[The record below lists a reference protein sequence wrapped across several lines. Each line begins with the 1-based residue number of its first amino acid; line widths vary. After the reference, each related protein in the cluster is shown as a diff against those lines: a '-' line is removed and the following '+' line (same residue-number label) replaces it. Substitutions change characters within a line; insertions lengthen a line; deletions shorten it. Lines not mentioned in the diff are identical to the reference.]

1 MKRTICKGLA
11 LLAIV
16 AVFASP
22 AARAACTFDS
32 QPVTFALGGVINNCP
47 DGQPVLAQVYL
58 MSNPALAN
66 SNGLPIVC
74 RTDTEIL
81 PQAPDRE
88 CIFSPGGILG
98 DGIVSINLEF
108 GVGTNTV
115 GCPAPTGTVNGAAP
129 IITQV
134 TCNNGAGVM
143 IATGFDA
150 DTGFY
155 TLENSSTQG
164 GNFTASFENGPT
176 ITSVNA
182 GPSPSAANVCVNVPV
197 PHVFSDCDIAGQ
209 FTCPSPGARP
219 AVARG
224 QLFTRTAPC
233 IDQHAQPG
241 VGAGG
246 PDARLRTCAQGGGS
260 CTVDAD
266 CVAPSAP
273 PCGDR
278 WTLLPNQPGP
288 TGDACNIIQ
297 QPTVAGQCAFVG
309 TTANFGANGSGNVV
323 GWLQV
328 NTQGAA
334 TDKVKIDRAAFDG
347 GKVVVNFST
356 SNETSIVG
364 FNVYSGSLKLNGN
377 LISAKGTG
385 SNPYAFEIGR
395 GALKGGKTVEVEA
408 VKSDN
413 SVVKTGPVS
422 LK

>member
-11 LLAIV
+11 LLAVV
-16 AVFASP
+16 ALFASP

-32 QPVTFALGGVINNCP
+32 QPVTFALGGQILGCP
-47 DGQPVLAQVYL
+47 DAQPVLAQVYL
-58 MSNPALAN
+58 MSAPGTAN

-74 RTDTEIL
+74 RADTDIL

-88 CIFSPGGILG
+88 CIFSPAGVVG

-115 GCPAPTGTVNGAAP
+115 GCPAPTGTTNGGAP
-129 IITQV
+129 IVTQV
-134 TCNNGAGVM
+134 TCNDGSGVI

-155 TLENSSTQG
+155 TLENSSATG
-164 GNFTASFENGPT
+164 GNFTASFNNGPA

-182 GPSPSAANVCVNVPV
+182 GPSPSAVNVCVNVPV
-197 PHVFSDCDIAGQ
+197 PHVFSDCDITGM
-209 FTCPSPGARP
+209 FTCPNP
-219 AVARG
+219 AVRPTVGRG
-224 QLFTRTAPC
+224 VLYTRTAPC
-233 IDQHAQPG
+233 VDPRAQPG
-241 VGAGG
+241 LSPGG
-246 PDARLRTCAQGGGS
+246 PDARLRTCATGGGS
-260 CTVDAD
+260 CNVDAD
-266 CVAPSAP
+266 CIAPNAP

-278 WTLLPNQPGP
+278 WTLLPTQPNAA
-288 TGDACNIIQ
+288 GDACNIID

-309 TTANFGANGSGNVV
+309 STAAFGAVNGGTVA
-323 GWLQV
+323 GWLQI

-334 TDKVKIDRAAFDG
+334 TDKVKIDRAAYDG
-347 GKVVVNFST
+347 GKVVVAFST

-364 FNVYSGSLKLNGN
+364 FNVYSGNLKLNGS

-385 SNPYAFEIGR
+385 SNPYSFEIGR
-395 GALKGGKTVEVEA
+395 GALKGGKTVEVQA
-408 VKSDN
+408 VKSDG
-413 SVVKTGPVS
+413 SVEKTGPVS